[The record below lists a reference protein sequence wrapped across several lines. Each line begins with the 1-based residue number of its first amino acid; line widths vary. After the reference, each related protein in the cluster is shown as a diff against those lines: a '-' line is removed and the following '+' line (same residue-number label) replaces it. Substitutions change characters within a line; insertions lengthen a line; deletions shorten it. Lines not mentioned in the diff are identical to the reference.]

1 MSTPAPHIVAE
12 AEQLRAEIH
21 DHNYRYYALDEPQ
34 VPDAEYDRLMLRLR
48 EIESEYPQ
56 LITPDSPTQ
65 RVGAAP
71 LSAFATVQH
80 EMPMLSLDNAFSDEE
95 LINFNRRI
103 QERLK
108 HTDHIEFACEVKLDG
123 IAVSLLY
130 RDGILV
136 RGATRGD
143 GARGEDIT
151 QNVRTIDSIPLRLR
165 GTGFPAVLE
174 VRGEIYM
181 PKSGFEKMNDQAR
194 EKGDKLFVN
203 PRNAAAGSLRQLDPR
218 ITASRPLEMCAYS
231 VGLVDGVPAEH
242 PWPTRHSDIL
252 YALRDWGFL
261 INREM
266 VVAKDIDECIAYY
279 RKIQDK
285 RMSLTYDID
294 GIVFKVNQRELQEK
308 LGFISRA
315 PRWAI
320 AYKFPAQEEM
330 TQLLDVEFQ
339 VGRTGAVTPVA
350 RLQPVFVGGVTVSNA
365 TLHNRDEI
373 QRLGLKI
380 GDTVIVRRAGDV
392 IPQIVGIVDTKRPDN
407 ARDVVFP
414 DHCPV
419 CGSPVE
425 TVPGE
430 AVARCDGGLIC
441 PAQRKEAIKHF
452 ASRKAMDVEGLGDK
466 LVEQLVDQG
475 YIKAVADLYQL
486 TREQL
491 AGLERMGEKSAD
503 NLLNAL
509 EKSKQTTLEK
519 FIYALG
525 IREVGE
531 ATARNLALHF
541 GNYAALSNA
550 TEDAL
555 QEVADVGPVVAH
567 FVAEFFQQ
575 EHNREAVTALK
586 AAGVTW
592 EDRDQP
598 VNTADLPLKGLTY
611 VLTGTLEAMSRDD
624 AKAHLLALGA
634 KVAGSVSAKT
644 DYVVAG
650 PGAGSKLQK
659 AEELNIPV
667 LDEAGLLALLQ
678 QHQRAV

>member
-1 MSTPAPHIVAE
+1 MSTPAPNIVTE

-48 EIESEYPQ
+48 EIESQYPQ

-165 GTGFPAVLE
+165 GTGFPSVLE

-181 PKSGFEKMNDQAR
+181 PKSGFEKMNNQAR
-194 EKGDKLFVN
+194 EKGEKLFVN

-392 IPQIVGIVDTKRPDN
+392 IPQIVGIVDTKRPEN

>member
-231 VGLVDGVPAEH
+231 VGLVDGVQAEH

-624 AKAHLLALGA
+624 AKAHLLAWGA

>member
-1 MSTPAPHIVAE
+1 MSTPAPNIVAE

-48 EIESEYPQ
+48 EIESLYPQ

-71 LSAFATVQH
+71 LSSFATVQH

-165 GTGFPAVLE
+165 GKGFPAVLE

-231 VGLVDGVPAEH
+231 VGLVDGVPAGR
-242 PWPTRHSDIL
+242 PWPTHHSDIL

-392 IPQIVGIVDTKRPDN
+392 IPQIVGIIDTKRPEN

-503 NLLNAL
+503 NLLKAL
-509 EKSKQTTLEK
+509 EKGKQTTLEK

-550 TEDAL
+550 DEEAL

-567 FVAEFFQQ
+567 FVAEFFLQ